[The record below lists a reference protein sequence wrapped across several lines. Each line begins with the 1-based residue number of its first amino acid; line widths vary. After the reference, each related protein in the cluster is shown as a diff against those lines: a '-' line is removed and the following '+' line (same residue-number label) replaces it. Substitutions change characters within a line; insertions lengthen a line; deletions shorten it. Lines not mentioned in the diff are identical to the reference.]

1 MKNVLDELYGFVYT
15 KGLQR
20 KPRDKGRGGA
30 PGRRRRPMHK
40 RVLTIDLK
48 EMCIFSAGLIFE
60 TVLLDVRNK
69 MKNVLDEL
77 NMYEYLYMATED
89 EIWEEMLKT
98 EVSVDSV
105 LKRIYREEKEL
116 QLLKSVKELHLSKNE
131 IEINKKIDREEKELQ
146 LLKNEKDIAE
156 INKKILAIE
165 ESIYDD
171 KEWISMQKKSH
182 PELVIPPPPKIDDI
196 VANDPEIRRICREL
210 STFLETNANHSY
222 VINYEQQTSKAL
234 DPSPLYI
241 NKKRSKPTDKLFYP
255 TTFIEPVKHYVR
267 SIPEYPLYN
276 PQIAIAALEDSL
288 NNTLS
293 DANLGRASSHD
304 VSSQESY
311 MKSVY
316 SSNQKAKIY
325 MAEAIAVRIPGSIGH
340 LNPLYFGLLKQR
352 EGGYIPFNR
361 NQRDGMIETN
371 IARQYLGL
379 MLQLYR
385 RIQAILVE
393 NGEELEIPPSL
404 MNLNWNDTKFK
415 EIVKKWIAGIT
426 ARGKRKK
433 TIKKGRKTRKTKMYK
448 KIRTN
453 RKK

>member
-1 MKNVLDELYGFVYT
+1 
-15 KGLQR
+15 
-20 KPRDKGRGGA
+20 
-30 PGRRRRPMHK
+30 
-40 RVLTIDLK
+40 
-48 EMCIFSAGLIFE
+48 
-60 TVLLDVRNK
+60 
-69 MKNVLDEL
+69 
-77 NMYEYLYMATED
+77 MATED
-89 EIWEEMLKT
+89 EIWEKMLKT

-171 KEWISMQKKSH
+171 KEWISMQKKSQ

-222 VINYEQQTSKAL
+222 VINYEQQTSKVL
-234 DPSPLYI
+234 HPSPLYI
-241 NKKRSKPTDKLFYP
+241 NKNRSKHTDKLFYP
-255 TTFIEPVKHYVR
+255 TTFIEPVKFYVR

-276 PQIAIAALEDSL
+276 PQISMAALEYSL

-293 DANLGRASSHD
+293 DANLGRASSAD
-304 VSSQESY
+304 VSSHESY

-316 SSNQKAKIY
+316 SSVKIT
-325 MAEAIAVRIPGSIGH
+325 GSIPH
-340 LNPLYFGLLKQR
+340 LDPLYFDVLLK
-352 EGGYIPFNR
+352 
-361 NQRDGMIETN
+361 QRDGMIETN

-379 MLQLYR
+379 ILQLYR

-393 NGEELEIPPSL
+393 NGQELEIPPSL

-426 ARGKRKK
+426 ARGKRKR

>member
-60 TVLLDVRNK
+60 TDLLDVRNK

-116 QLLKSVKELHLSKNE
+116 QLLK
-131 IEINKKIDREEKELQ
+131 
-146 LLKNEKDIAE
+146 NEKDIAE

-182 PELVIPPPPKIDDI
+182 PELVILPPPKIDDI

>member
-1 MKNVLDELYGFVYT
+1 
-15 KGLQR
+15 
-20 KPRDKGRGGA
+20 
-30 PGRRRRPMHK
+30 
-40 RVLTIDLK
+40 
-48 EMCIFSAGLIFE
+48 
-60 TVLLDVRNK
+60 
-69 MKNVLDEL
+69 
-77 NMYEYLYMATED
+77 MATED

-171 KEWISMQKKSH
+171 KEWISMQKKSQ

-222 VINYEQQTSKAL
+222 VINYEQITSKAL

-241 NKKRSKPTDKLFYP
+241 NKNRSKPTDKLFYP

-267 SIPEYPLYN
+267 NFPKAPLSN

-293 DANLGRASSHD
+293 DANLGRASSAY
-304 VSSQESY
+304 VSSHESY

-316 SSNQKAKIY
+316 SSNQKAKFY